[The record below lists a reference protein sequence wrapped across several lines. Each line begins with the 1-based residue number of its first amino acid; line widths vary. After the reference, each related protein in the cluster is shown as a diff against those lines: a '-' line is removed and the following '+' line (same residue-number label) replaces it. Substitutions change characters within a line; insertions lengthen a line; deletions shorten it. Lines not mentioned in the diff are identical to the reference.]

1 MAVSINDRVRE
12 NLEVPFIALT
22 RSSYHEQIDSKR
34 LFLFRNGVK
43 GQCYSF
49 NL

>member
-1 MAVSINDRVRE
+1 MAASINDRVRE
-12 NLEVPFIALT
+12 NLEVPFIALS
-22 RSSYHEQIDSKR
+22 RSYHEQIDSKR